1 MLPSSRRWFSL
12 RVSSYTLHFQKVQK
26 ECMLKSLMKRLSL
39 KAIVIGCLVDW
50 LGTLA
55 FGLAFAMGTGFMAT
69 LRGVS
74 PKETELAL
82 TEWYHSIPGM
92 VFSILYGFGFT
103 LLGGYVA
110 ARISKACNLLNSAL
124 VGTMAILLG
133 LVFISETPKAVFFLS
148 IFLSIPV
155 SILGG
160 YCYTKE
166 WKLF

>member
-1 MLPSSRRWFSL
+1 MN
-12 RVSSYTLHFQKVQK
+12 
-26 ECMLKSLMKRLSL
+26 RLSI

-55 FGLAFAMGTGFMAT
+55 FGLLFALGTGMMAA

-82 TEWYHSIPGM
+82 TEWYNSIPGM
-92 VFSILYGFGFT
+92 VFTILYGFGFT

-110 ARISKACNLLNSAL
+110 ARISKADNLLNSAL
-124 VGTMAILLG
+124 VGTVGILLG
-133 LVFISETPKAVFFLS
+133 LVIISETPQVVFFLS
-148 IFLSIPV
+148 ILLPIPV

-160 YCYTKE
+160 YFYTRE